1 MNLPNRITI
10 FRVALIPV
18 VLIVLYLDIPYNI
31 QIAAIIFAVAALT
44 DLIDG
49 YIARSRNLVTDFG
62 KFADP
67 LADKILVISV
77 LIYLVY
83 QQIVPDW
90 MVIII
95 LAREFAVSGLR
106 IVSAAKGVV
115 ISASLIAKFK
125 TQSQMIAV
133 IFALLEWP
141 YYWWVMLIAVILT
154 VASGIDYFWKGRHL
168 IKE

>member
-1 MNLPNRITI
+1 MNLPNQITV
-10 FRVALIPV
+10 FRVTLIPV
-18 VLIVLYLDIPYNI
+18 VLIILYLDFPYGVY
-31 QIAAIIFAVAALT
+31 IAAIIFAIAAIT

-77 LIYLVY
+77 LVYLVY

-90 MVIII
+90 MVIVII
-95 LAREFAVSGLR
+95 AREFAVSGLR
-106 IVSAAKGVV
+106 LLSATKGIV
-115 ISASLIAKFK
+115 ISASTIAKFK

-133 IFALLEWP
+133 IFALLELP
-141 YYWWVMLIAVILT
+141 HYLFIMLIAVLLT

>member
-1 MNLPNRITI
+1 MNLPNKITI

-18 VLIVLYLDIPYNI
+18 VLIILYSNLPYSVYVAALI
-31 QIAAIIFAVAALT
+31 FIIAAIT
-44 DLIDG
+44 DFIDG
-49 YIARSRNLVTDFG
+49 YIARKRNLVTDFG
-62 KFADP
+62 KLTDP

-77 LIYLVY
+77 LVYLVSM
-83 QQIVPDW
+83 QVIPDW

-95 LAREFAVSGLR
+95 VAREFGVSGLR
-106 IVSAAKGVV
+106 ILSASQGVV
-115 ISASLIAKFK
+115 IPASKLGKFK

-133 IFALLEWP
+133 VFALLLWP

-154 VASGIDYFWKGRHL
+154 VASGLEYFWKGRHL

>member
-18 VLIVLYLDIPYNI
+18 VLIVLYLDIPYNVY
-31 QIAAIIFAVAALT
+31 IAAIIFAVAALT
-44 DLIDG
+44 DLVDG

-77 LIYLVY
+77 LVYLVY

-106 IVSAAKGVV
+106 MVAVSKGVV

-141 YYWWVMLIAVILT
+141 YYWWIMFIAVIFT

>member
-10 FRVALIPV
+10 FRVALIPI
-18 VLIVLYLDIPYNI
+18 VLIVLYLDIPYNVY
-31 QIAAIIFAVAALT
+31 IAAVIFAVAALT
-44 DLIDG
+44 DLVDG
-49 YIARSRNLVTDFG
+49 YIARKRNLVTDFG

-77 LIYLVY
+77 LVYLVY
-83 QQIVPDW
+83 HQIIPDW

-106 IVSAAKGVV
+106 LIAVSKGIV

-133 IFALLEWP
+133 IFALLELP
-141 YYWWVMLIAVILT
+141 YYWWIMLIAVILT

-168 IKE
+168 IGE